1 MNFKKIIPVIKKQ
14 WFSILF
20 YGLLLVFIFSP
31 AAKSWLLQQLVSAG
45 LFNAEIKKE
54 NKQMFVTASFSFSDS
69 MGKIASISDLK
80 GKIVFVNFWASWC
93 PPCRAEMPSLN
104 ELYLKL
110 HADQRFV
117 FLFINEDEDKQK
129 GINYIQKEHLAIPF
143 YYRTGEISQDIF
155 SGSLPTTVVVDKDGK
170 VVLKHTGMA
179 LYNTDEFIKQLKS
192 LL

>member
-1 MNFKKIIPVIKKQ
+1 MNFKKIIPLIKKQ

-31 AAKSWLLQQLVSAG
+31 AAKSWLLQQLVSTG

-54 NKQMFVTASFSFSDS
+54 NKQFLVPAGFSFSDS
-69 MGKIASISDLK
+69 MGKIASISDFK

-93 PPCRAEMPSLN
+93 PPCRAEMSSLN

-143 YYRTGEISQDIF
+143 YYRTGEISQEIF
-155 SGSLPTTVVVDKDGK
+155 SGSLPTTVVLDKDGK